1 MRYLEIG
8 IETQRAGIELI
19 LSALMKLGITDAV
32 VEDPADIDDLLQ
44 KEKGYEWDYIDDSVL
59 ELKNETPRVT
69 VYLNDDVAG
78 RQQAEAICAAMR
90 ALKAQA
96 AGGSCGSGLDVGSL
110 ETKISSEDDSAWKDN
125 WKAYF
130 KPAKVSKTIVVKP
143 TWEAYEA
150 QADRKSVV

>member
-69 VYLNDDVAG
+69 VYLNDDAAAPASESYL
-78 RQQAEAICAAMR
+78 RSHACA
-90 ALKAQA
+90 
-96 AGGSCGSGLDVGSL
+96 
-110 ETKISSEDDSAWKDN
+110 
-125 WKAYF
+125 
-130 KPAKVSKTIVVKP
+130 
-143 TWEAYEA
+143 
-150 QADRKSVV
+150 

>member
-69 VYLNDDVAG
+69 VYLNDDAAG

-90 ALKAQA
+90 VLKAQA
-96 AGGSCGSGLDVGSL
+96 AGESVFQTSQGQQDHRC
-110 ETKISSEDDSAWKDN
+110 
-125 WKAYF
+125 
-130 KPAKVSKTIVVKP
+130 
-143 TWEAYEA
+143 
-150 QADRKSVV
+150 QADMGGIRSTGG